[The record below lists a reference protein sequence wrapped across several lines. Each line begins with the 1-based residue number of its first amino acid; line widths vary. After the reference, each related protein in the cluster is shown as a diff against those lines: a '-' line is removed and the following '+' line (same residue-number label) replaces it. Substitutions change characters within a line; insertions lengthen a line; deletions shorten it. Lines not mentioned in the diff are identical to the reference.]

1 MEVLQ
6 KDAAGKMTRS
16 IESFRKEL
24 GKVRTGRASFSL
36 LDGIKVDYY
45 GTPTPLQQVGTLS
58 VPESRLITVTPW
70 DAKMIGPIEK
80 AIQAGGLGLN
90 PSSDGKV
97 VRIPIPPLTE
107 ERRKELVAGE
117 EDGRDARVS
126 VQYPPG
132 GDRGIKREGK
142 KKAISEDDEARPE
155 GSEGDRILHQEDR
168 RHPGAKEQESE
179 IEGPSGASVSST
191 TASGRRNEP
200 WPYVSPMNAP
210 PADLPDTCPPIHR

>member
-1 MEVLQ
+1 MESLQ
-6 KDAAGKMTRS
+6 KDVAGKMTRS
-16 IESFRKEL
+16 IESFRKDL

-90 PSSDGKV
+90 PASDGKV

-107 ERRKELVAGE
+107 ERRRELVKLVKKMAE
-117 EDGRDARVS
+117 DARVA
-126 VQYPPG
+126 V
-132 GDRGIKREGK
+132 RNIRREAIERIKEKEK
-142 KKAISEDDEARPE
+142 KKEISEDEMKRGQE
-155 GSEGDRILHQEDR
+155 RIQKETDAFIKKIDDIVK
-168 RHPGAKEQESE
+168 AKEQEIME
-179 IEGPSGASVSST
+179 V
-191 TASGRRNEP
+191 
-200 WPYVSPMNAP
+200 
-210 PADLPDTCPPIHR
+210 

>member
-1 MEVLQ
+1 MEALQ
-6 KDAAGKMTRS
+6 KDVAGKMTRS

-58 VPESRLITVTPW
+58 VPESRLITITPW

-107 ERRKELVAGE
+107 ERRKELVKLVKKMGE
-117 EDGRDARVS
+117 DARVS
-126 VQYPPG
+126 V
-132 GDRGIKREGK
+132 RNIRREAIERIKEKEK
-142 KKAISEDDEARPE
+142 KKEISEDELKRGQE
-155 GSEGDRILHQEDR
+155 RIQKETDAFIKKIDDILK
-168 RHPGAKEQESE
+168 AKEQEILE
-179 IEGPSGASVSST
+179 V
-191 TASGRRNEP
+191 
-200 WPYVSPMNAP
+200 
-210 PADLPDTCPPIHR
+210 

>member
-1 MEVLQ
+1 MEALQ
-6 KDAAGKMTRS
+6 KDVAGKMTRS

-107 ERRKELVAGE
+107 ERRKELVKLVKKMGE
-117 EDGRDARVS
+117 DARVS
-126 VQYPPG
+126 V
-132 GDRGIKREGK
+132 RNIRREAIERIKEKEK
-142 KKAISEDDEARPE
+142 KKEISEDELKRGQE
-155 GSEGDRILHQEDR
+155 RIQKETDAFIKKIDDILK
-168 RHPGAKEQESE
+168 AKELE
-179 IEGPSGASVSST
+179 ILEV
-191 TASGRRNEP
+191 
-200 WPYVSPMNAP
+200 
-210 PADLPDTCPPIHR
+210 